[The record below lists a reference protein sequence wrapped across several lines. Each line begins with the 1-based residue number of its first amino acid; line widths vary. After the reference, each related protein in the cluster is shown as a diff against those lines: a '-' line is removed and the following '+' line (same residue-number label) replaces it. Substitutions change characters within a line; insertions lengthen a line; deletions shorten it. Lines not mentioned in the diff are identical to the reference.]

1 MRTRVAVVVG
11 VAALTTTIAC
21 SEPPPVVRSE
31 AAREATRAAAERQ
44 PQRPP
49 ATLSEPRVVQAL
61 EARSGMTE
69 TRVCVDGTGQY
80 TVVAE
85 AGNLDAAASA
95 FLTRDGEHV
104 ASALRYR
111 GMPRSV
117 RSAPVALDVACYTL
131 AAQTGVNGVRAVA
144 RLEQVG

>member
-1 MRTRVAVVVG
+1 MRTRIAVAVG
-11 VAALTTTIAC
+11 VTVALTIAC

-31 AAREATRAAAERQ
+31 AAREATRAAAEQQ

-131 AAQTGVNGVRAVA
+131 AAQTGINGVRAVA